1 MTSKETHEHQD
12 NSQATGTPQPR
23 LPVARVVAL
32 LVLGCSAVFVA
43 LLAQSSTQTTSP
55 YLPLMISAFFIASG
69 WIAVEVLLL
78 RPIRQFRAAI
88 TALNEGRH
96 DVASRLQTPL
106 LPELRDTVAQLK
118 SLSGAVGAR
127 EKTLQESEEHYRLIA
142 ESAQDIVYQASN
154 GGRLLYLSPS
164 VHTQLGYSAQSML
177 GAFLHDYA
185 HPDDMDFIQRNLK
198 DIPLTG
204 TLELAPL
211 RIRHALGYYL
221 WFEITATVTFVE
233 RIQRYRVSGACRNVT
248 ARVEA
253 EKALR
258 SSEALYRL
266 VVDNASDVIYQ
277 RTLEGIFT
285 YVSPSVFEVMGY
297 QAEELVGLSLSSLKH
312 PDNLSH
318 VDDNN
323 NTLLSGQGRLTRS
336 GQLRRKDGSYGWYE
350 LTARLTQDGDG
361 RVVGVTGA
369 LRDIGDRKRA
379 EIALRDRAEEF
390 KILTENVS
398 DIIARLD
405 LAGNFSYVSPSVRTV
420 LGYSPEEL
428 IGGRRLE
435 RTNDSPQGSA
445 HERAIK
451 GEGPITYQAKYS
463 NKNGRGIWLESTIN
477 PVRDPATNQVIET
490 LLISRDISQR
500 KEIEARLQEAK
511 EEAERASRIK
521 SEFVA
526 TISHEIRTPMNGVIG
541 MTALLG
547 GTKLSEEQQTFVKAI
562 ARSAKSLM
570 IIIND
575 ILDLS
580 KLDVDKVELESLAFQ
595 PRSVVEN
602 CLSALGA
609 EAIRKNI
616 ALTSDLD
623 ANCDRYL
630 RGDPTRVLQILTNL
644 VSNGIKFTD
653 QGGVTVAARCALLDE
668 DRMGIRFLVTDT
680 GIGIEQDVQTLIFD
694 KFRQADGSI
703 TRRFGGTGLGL
714 TIAKR
719 LVELMGGTISVES
732 TPRHGSTF
740 QFMLELPLAR
750 QPSTDSVQLPPGSTQ
765 PHRVSTRRPDARI
778 LVVEDN
784 AVNRFLVESLLS
796 KAGYKVDCAL
806 DGAQAVEAAK
816 VSVYDLILMD
826 AQMPR
831 MDGMQATRCLRDLG
845 AHHAHIPIIA
855 ISANAML
862 GARELYLAAGM
873 NDYVAKP
880 IDPDKF
886 LITIADWLDRC
897 TDITAE
903 PTPAIVN
910 TSDETAELFA
920 AERIEELLSAL
931 PRQKVLGLV
940 SAYLDATRLLHAEII
955 EAAAKKDFTE
965 IARIAHDLRSTS
977 AQLGANRLAEAAG
990 KLEQAGLSSD
1000 LTTMAGILETL
1011 EDLIAATRGA
1021 FGQV

>member
-1 MTSKETHEHQD
+1 MTRNETHEHRDGRQ
-12 NSQATGTPQPR
+12 TIGVIEPR
-23 LPVARVVAL
+23 LPAARVVAL
-32 LVLGCSAVFVA
+32 LLLGCSAVFA
-43 LLAQSSTQTTSP
+43 TLLARSTAQSNSP
-55 YLPLMISAFFIASG
+55 YLPLMILALALAIG
-69 WIAVEVLLL
+69 WIAVEMVLLK
-78 RPIRQFRAAI
+78 PIREFRAAI
-88 TALNEGRH
+88 TALNEGRL
-96 DVASRLQTPL
+96 DAAARLQTPL
-106 LPELRDTVAQLK
+106 LPELRDTVAQLR

-127 EKTLQESEEHYRLIA
+127 ETTLQESEEHYRLIA

-164 VHTQLGYSAQSML
+164 VHTQLGYSPQSML

-185 HPDDMDFIQRNLK
+185 HPDDIDFIQRNLK
-198 DIPLTG
+198 DLPPAG
-204 TLELAPL
+204 TLELPPL
-211 RIRHALGYYL
+211 RIRHALGHYL

-233 RIQRYRVSGACRNVT
+233 RIQRYRISGACRNVT

-277 RTLEGIFT
+277 RTLDGIFT
-285 YVSPSVFEVMGY
+285 YVSPSVSEVMGY
-297 QAEELVGLSLSSLKH
+297 QPEELIGHSLKSLKH
-312 PDNLSH
+312 PDNLTH
-318 VDDNN
+318 VEDNN
-323 NTLLSGQGRLTRS
+323 QFLLSGQASLTRS

-361 RVVGVTGA
+361 RMIGVTGA
-369 LRDIGDRKRA
+369 LRDISARTRA
-379 EIALRDRAEEF
+379 ENALRERAEEF
-390 KILTENVS
+390 KLLTENVS
-398 DIIARLD
+398 DIIARVD
-405 LAGNFSYVSPSVRTV
+405 RAGNFSYVSPSVRAV

-428 IGGRRLE
+428 IGGPRLA
-435 RTNDSPQGSA
+435 RAPDSPLGSV
-445 HERAIK
+445 HERAIN
-451 GEGPITYQAKYS
+451 GEGPITYQAKYF
-463 NKNGRGIWLESTIN
+463 NKHGRGIWLESTVN
-477 PVRDPATNQVIET
+477 PVRDPATGEVTET

-547 GTKLSEEQQTFVKAI
+547 GTKLSNEQQTYVDAI
-562 ARSAKSLM
+562 GRSAKSLM
-570 IIIND
+570 VIIND

-580 KLDVDKVELESLAFQ
+580 KLDVDKVELENLTFQ

-609 EAIRKNI
+609 ESVRKKI

-623 ANCDRYL
+623 ANCDRFL

-653 QGGVTVAARCALLDE
+653 RGGVTITARCAPSGE
-668 DRMGIRFLVTDT
+668 DRMTIRFCVTDT
-680 GIGIEQDVQTLIFD
+680 GIGIEPDVQALIFD

-719 LVELMGGTISVES
+719 LVELMGGTIGVES
-732 TPRHGSTF
+732 LPGHGSTF
-740 QFMLELPLAR
+740 YFTLELPLAAEQAADGPMPQPVPIRAHHASIR
-750 QPSTDSVQLPPGSTQ
+750 QPN
-765 PHRVSTRRPDARI
+765 ARI

-784 AVNRFLVESLLS
+784 PVNRFLVESLLS
-796 KAGYKVDCAL
+796 KAGYRVDCAV
-806 DGAQAVEAAK
+806 DGADAVETAK
-816 VSVYDLILMD
+816 NTVYDLILMD
-826 AQMPR
+826 AQMPN

-845 AHHAHIPIIA
+845 AYHAHIPIIA
-855 ISANAML
+855 ISANAMP
-862 GARELYLAAGM
+862 GARELYLTAGM

-880 IDPDKF
+880 IDPDRF
-886 LITIADWLDRC
+886 LVTVADWLDRC
-897 TDITAE
+897 ADTSAD
-903 PTPAIVN
+903 PTPAPPDA
-910 TSDETAELFA
+910 SDENA
-920 AERIEELLSAL
+920 AVFTPARIEELLSAL
-931 PRQKVLGLV
+931 PRASVLSLV
-940 SAYLDATRLLHAEII
+940 SAYLESTKSLRAEVN
-955 EAAAKKDFTE
+955 EAAAHANWQE

-990 KLEQAGLSSD
+990 KLE
-1000 LTTMAGILETL
+1000 MASINGDTAAMGRILESL
-1011 EDLIAATRGA
+1011 DGLIEATRTA
-1021 FGQV
+1021 FSSF